1 MCAATESDMSDE
13 PKKVV
18 KEAKKHRRAA
28 EFGLCVD
35 DYTSFLCYTQ
45 KKQINA
51 ALTY

>member
-1 MCAATESDMSDE
+1 MCAATETDTSDE
-13 PKKVV
+13 
-18 KEAKKHRRAA
+18 

-35 DYTSFLCYTQ
+35 DSTSFLCYTQ